1 MAAGRHLPLDHML
14 LAPVAGSEQPVALL
28 AVDVSP
34 STTESAKWSTSGNGQ
49 RPLNTP
55 TIAIV
60 IIAGAT
66 QLAVAIVIVR
76 RRTSW

>member
-1 MAAGRHLPLDHML
+1 MAAGRHLPLDRML
-14 LAPVAGSEQPVALL
+14 LAPAAGSKQPVALL

-60 IIAGAT
+60 IAGAT
-66 QLAVAIVIVR
+66 LLAVAIVIAR